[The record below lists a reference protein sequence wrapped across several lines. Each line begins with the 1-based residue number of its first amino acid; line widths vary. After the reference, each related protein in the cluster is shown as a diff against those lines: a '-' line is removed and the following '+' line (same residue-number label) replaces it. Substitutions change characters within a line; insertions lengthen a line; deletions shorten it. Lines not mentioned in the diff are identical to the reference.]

1 MPNGAAGWDLSM
13 VNKVFPRGSQV
24 SWRSLQGFD
33 WWDFSIDL
41 GVEVPQHH
49 DDLFKNLF
57 NSTLFNLSF
66 GLPNS
71 CGENDGNG
79 KTTADW

>member
-1 MPNGAAGWDLSM
+1 M
-13 VNKVFPRGSQV
+13 
-24 SWRSLQGFD
+24 GFL
-33 WWDFSIDL
+33 IHL

-49 DDLFKNLF
+49 DDLFKIY
-57 NSTLFNLSF
+57 STLFNLSF

-79 KTTADW
+79 KTTAAFHRCFNTAVFSRCADGLVISLAVT